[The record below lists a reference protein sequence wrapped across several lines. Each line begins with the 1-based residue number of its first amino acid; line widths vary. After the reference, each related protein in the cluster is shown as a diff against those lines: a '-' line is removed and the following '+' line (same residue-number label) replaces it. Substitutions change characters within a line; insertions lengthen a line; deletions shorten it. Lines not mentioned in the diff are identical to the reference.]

1 MTEYDNSMIFNKRVR
16 GMTSKVKN
24 VIWMIWKNEQ
34 EETFKV
40 GELSKGT
47 EKYYFKYDIEG
58 VKKAEAYGFSPLPC
72 FPIVNSKYF
81 SEELFRSFVKR
92 LPCQGEKDMTSVLKE
107 YNIDEY
113 DDLELLEKSGGKMS
127 TDRFEFV
134 SPLDE
139 ESIVLDKEGIISD
152 EK

>member
-1 MTEYDNSMIFNKRVR
+1 
-16 GMTSKVKN
+16 MTSKVKN

-40 GELSKGT
+40 GELSKGP

-81 SEELFRSFVKR
+81 SEELFRSFVTR
-92 LPCQGEKDMTSVLKE
+92 LPYQGEKDMTSVLKE

-113 DDLELLEKSGGKMS
+113 DDLELLGKSGGKMS

-134 SPLDE
+134 SPFDE
-139 ESIVLDKEGIISD
+139 ERIVLDKEGIISD